1 MSNKVGSDKSWS
13 SPSNSLVQNYL
24 DLIIWV
30 NVQFFFYVVNA
41 KQVGMPIPRR
51 FSFLGDSGNR
61 GMAICHSSGIGE
73 TKTYSPGFG
82 SGFGGISGSTLSQIW
97 SQFEISLYWK
107 DFFRK
112 NFLNQKNSMIFMIR
126 NVKISIKDNQI
137 FKNMKKIVKI
147 IAFGETR
154 GIVAGKGC

>member
-1 MSNKVGSDKSWS
+1 MIWFLLLHFCQYGFPEKSYI
-13 SPSNSLVQNYL
+13 LHGTTYNYN
-24 DLIIWV
+24 IYGGCC
-30 NVQFFFYVVNA
+30 NFFAIHKRTIFLRRFRLYMLL
-41 KQVGMPIPRR
+41 GMPIPRR

-112 NFLNQKNSMIFMIR
+112 FFLNRKNSMIFMIR

-137 FKNMKKIVKI
+137 
-147 IAFGETR
+147 
-154 GIVAGKGC
+154 